1 MQLTDDGNDQAL
13 SGPHAGVPAI
23 TTPVIVRAAVYS
35 TTYYIHSFDGKLLAE
50 YDATGTCQKDYIY
63 MGNKLIAEYQPVT
76 GAKYY
81 YASDQIHST
90 RIITD
95 SSGTVVYS
103 ALFDPYGGIEKQ
115 WVNTYSPSLKFSGK
129 ERESKS
135 EMDYF
140 GARYYDHLRYR
151 FISVDPVINKEE
163 ALVNPQLWNL
173 YSYCR
178 NNPVTFFDP
187 DGREIR
193 TNDQTIR
200 LAISLAGA
208 TNTGGPIVN
217 SAIQSP
223 NVINMENASLETG
236 NTGRLKEGSWVTEGG
251 NFITGNIV
259 EITSQIDIDQA
270 LSFGRPIVATV
281 AHELMHGN
289 RVITYNGKGLDAWRA
304 ALSEDNLPGTNTSAT
319 PTVNGVAGRFGTAV
333 AAEVASG
340 LLTGNTVFLMRAA
353 SIFSQIGGNQ

>member
-1 MQLTDDGNDQAL
+1 
-13 SGPHAGVPAI
+13 
-23 TTPVIVRAAVYS
+23 
-35 TTYYIHSFDGKLLAE
+35 
-50 YDATGTCQKDYIY
+50 
-63 MGNKLIAEYQPVT
+63 MGNKLLAEYQPVT
-76 GAKYY
+76 ATKYY
-81 YASDQIHST
+81 YASDQINST

-103 ALFDPYGGIEKQ
+103 ALFDPYGGLQKQ

-140 GARYYDHLRYR
+140 GARYYDHLKYR
-151 FISVDPVINKEE
+151 FISLDPVINKDE

-178 NNPVTFFDP
+178 NNPVTLFDP
-187 DGREIR
+187 DGREVR
-193 TNDQTIR
+193 TNDQMLR
-200 LAISLAGA
+200 LAIALAGA

-223 NVINMENASLETG
+223 NVLNIENASLETG
-236 NTGRLKEGSWVTEGG
+236 NTGGLEEGSWVTEGG

-259 EITSQIDIDQA
+259 EITAQIDITQTQ
-270 LSFGRPIVATV
+270 SYGRPIVATA
-281 AHELMHGN
+281 AHEMMHGN
-289 RVITYNGKGLDAWRA
+289 TVITNSGKGIDAWRA
-304 ALSEDNLPGTNTSAT
+304 ALRQDNLPDTNIKAT

-340 LLTGNTVFLMRAA
+340 LLTGNTDFLMRAA
-353 SIFSQIGGNQ
+353 SIFSQIGGN